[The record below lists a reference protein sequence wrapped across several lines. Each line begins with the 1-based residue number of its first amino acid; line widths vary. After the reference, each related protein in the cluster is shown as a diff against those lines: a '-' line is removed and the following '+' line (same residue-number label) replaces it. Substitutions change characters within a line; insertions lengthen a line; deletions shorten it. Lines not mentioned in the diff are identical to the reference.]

1 MLRFF
6 SIVLTASLLTLVS
19 GCSEYVEDFHYS
31 PHPARAEIF
40 PTPLQGPATQPQN
53 PLKSVPSTTAPAQP
67 GPVSTY
73 PPPPPGTPQEPP
85 LISTFA
91 TVVGVHRANQKAGI
105 PLSIEMR
112 IRVVN
117 HGAQSAVFE
126 PQSLELVDGE
136 MLRFPPPVMRPSE
149 PVTIPPMQA
158 AVIHAW
164 FPFPPGNTYEN
175 TDMAA
180 LQVHWVIVVDGRDVE
195 QMAAFRR
202 VHSVH
207 YYYDPYWGY
216 PYYYPYPW
224 FGGTVV
230 FRHRW

>member
-1 MLRFF
+1 LLMLP
-6 SIVLTASLLTLVS
+6 L
-19 GCSEYVEDFHYS
+19 GCSEYVEDFHYA

-40 PTPLQGPATQPQN
+40 PGPMQAPPPPATQPQN
-53 PLKSVPSTTAPAQP
+53 PLKSIPSTGQAEIQP
-67 GPVSTY
+67 PNPQY
-73 PPPPPGTPQEPP
+73 PPPPQGAPQEPP

-91 TVVGVHRANQKAGI
+91 TVVGVHRENKQAGI
-105 PLSIEMR
+105 PTSVELR

-117 HGAQSAVFE
+117 HAAHSAVFE

-136 MLRFPPPVMRPSE
+136 MLRFSPPILRPSE
-149 PVTIPPMQA
+149 PVNLAPMQA

-175 TDMAA
+175 TDLSS

-195 QMAAFRR
+195 QMANFHRIHLA
-202 VHSVH
+202 H
-207 YYYDPYWGY
+207 YYYDPYWDY
-216 PYYYPYPW
+216 PGYYPYPW